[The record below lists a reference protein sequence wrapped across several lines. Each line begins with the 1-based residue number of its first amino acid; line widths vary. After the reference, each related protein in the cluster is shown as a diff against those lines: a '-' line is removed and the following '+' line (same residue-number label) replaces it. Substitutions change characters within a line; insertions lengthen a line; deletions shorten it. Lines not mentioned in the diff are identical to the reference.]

1 MSVDD
6 FEYALE
12 KVIMGPEKKV
22 KGIQEKEKKLTAYH
36 ELGHALLAHLQEEAD
51 PVEKISIVRRGHAL
65 GVTRTTP
72 TEDKNLYSKHYLLSE
87 LSVMLAG
94 RAAEEIFFGK
104 DEITTGASND
114 FERANKTIRNMLT
127 KFGMDDELGMVVYE
141 ENPDFNFTKPYSEET
156 AQKIDAKVKVYL
168 ENAYAISKKTIM
180 KYQKTLEKI
189 AAILIE
195 KEYISG
201 EEFAEMID
209 NPEQSPAKD

>member
-1 MSVDD
+1 M
-6 FEYALE
+6 
-12 KVIMGPEKKV
+12 
-22 KGIQEKEKKLTAYH
+22 
-36 ELGHALLAHLQEEAD
+36 AHLQEEAD

-180 KYQKTLEKI
+180 KYQKTLERI
-189 AAILIE
+189 VAILIE

-209 NPEQSPAKD
+209 NPEQFPSKD